1 MRGDPERR
9 NKKKGLHV
17 LHRRRVSVLHASGSS
32 RRSVRTEAEK
42 TWEQM
47 DDLLAGN
54 EHLRA
59 AGFAQVAAS
68 SRTMFSPSVGERIS
82 RVGRINYAV
91 RRTLTETPGQLRPRR
106 SNI

>member
-54 EHLRA
+54 EHAGCRIRA
-59 AGFAQVAAS
+59 
-68 SRTMFSPSVGERIS
+68 SRCFFSHDVLSL
-82 RVGRINYAV
+82 GRGAH
-91 RRTLTETPGQLRPRR
+91 LACG
-106 SNI
+106 